1 MRVPSRPPGD
11 QAGRRRMPHLLAIVE
26 NVPFCVDTRLRKQ
39 VDSLLDAGYRVTVIT
54 RRDKGHEAYRGIT
67 GLRILE
73 YSSPP
78 DAANRLGYVIEY
90 GRSLLAAVALSLLVC
105 VRERVDVVQLCQP
118 PDLYFPLAWLLR
130 AIGCKIL
137 IDQRDLMPELY
148 AARFGREGGF
158 IERPFRRLARWNHR
172 SAHGVI
178 CVNGHLERYALST
191 GAKPSAV
198 TIVRNGP
205 VLSRIDRAA
214 AAPALKR
221 GAAHLCCWTGKMG
234 RQDRLDLLL
243 TVTDRLVHQ
252 LGRTDLHLAIL
263 GDGECLGEMKTE
275 VVRLGLEPWV
285 TFTGW
290 VSEEEVFRYLA
301 TSDVGLDASL
311 QIEVSPVKVMEYM
324 GAGLPVVAFDLPETR
339 TVAEGAAVLVPPGD
353 VDALAGAVD
362 ELLEDPERRAS
373 MKRNGRKRVAVELAW
388 EHQSIAYLKV
398 VDRITRMMV
407 RSGTRRSGRIPA

>member
-1 MRVPSRPPGD
+1 MRILSRPPGD
-11 QAGRRRMPHLLAIVE
+11 QAGRRRVPHLLAIVE

-39 VDSLLDAGYRVTVIT
+39 VDSLLERGYRVTVIT
-54 RRDKGHEAYRGIT
+54 RRDERHEVYRGIT
-67 GLRILE
+67 GLRLVE

-78 DAANRLGYVIEY
+78 DAADRLGYVIEY
-90 GRSLLAAVALSLLVC
+90 GRSLLAAIALSLQVC
-105 VRERVDVVQLCQP
+105 LRERVDVVQLCQP

-148 AARFGREGGF
+148 AARFGREGRLM
-158 IERPFRRLARWNHR
+158 ERLFQRLARWNHR
-172 SAHGVI
+172 SAHAVI
-178 CVNGHLERYALST
+178 CVNGHLEGYALAT
-191 GAKPSAV
+191 GANPSTVA
-198 TIVRNGP
+198 IVRNGP
-205 VLSRIDRAA
+205 VLSRVARAV

-221 GAAHLCCWTGKMG
+221 GATHLCCWTGKMG

-243 TVTDRLVHQ
+243 AVTDRLVHR
-252 LGRTDLHLAIL
+252 LGRTDWHLAIL
-263 GDGECLGEMKTE
+263 GDGECLEEMRTD
-275 VVRLGLEPWV
+275 VARLGLERWV

-311 QIEVSPVKVMEYM
+311 QVEVSPVKVMEYM

-353 VDALAGAVD
+353 VDALAEAVNA
-362 ELLEDPERRAS
+362 LLEDPQRRAT
-373 MKRNGRKRVAVELAW
+373 MGRNGRERIAGELAW
-388 EHQSIAYLKV
+388 EHQAIAYLEV
-398 VDRITRMMV
+398 VDRMARIIK
-407 RSGTRRSGRIPA
+407 SGNRRSDRIPA